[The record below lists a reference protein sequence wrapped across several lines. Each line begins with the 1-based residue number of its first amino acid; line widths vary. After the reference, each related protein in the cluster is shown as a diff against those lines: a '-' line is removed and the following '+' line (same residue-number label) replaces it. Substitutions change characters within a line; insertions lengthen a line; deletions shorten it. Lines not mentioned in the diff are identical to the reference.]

1 MNFLQTF
8 LKIGGSTFFAILIS
22 AIVIKIIS
30 VNYGPNGL
38 AEFGLVRD
46 NLRLI
51 LFAAAFSSSNAIINA
66 LNSENILNK
75 ISYLNNVFKIFLIIL
90 PLVAIISFFYL
101 SSNLRVFDYGTYDI
115 LILISI
121 GIIAGLSQIFIAIL
135 NGYKHVNDITRNQII
150 SFSLSLLVIFFYYG
164 SNLYI
169 YYFFALYLSW
179 FALSFLS
186 LRAKGISISFYEA
199 ASENLDRNNVHQISA
214 FAGGNLITTI
224 AGIVTLIQIKTHT
237 LLNFSESDLGQL
249 EAGITISTV
258 YMAIFTSAVGV
269 YLLPKYSKSRD
280 PQELSK
286 ILYFLLLLLLFIVVT
301 VGFLSYEVTTLL
313 FSNEFLQA
321 SRILAIM
328 ITGDLL
334 KIFTIVITFIFLAD
348 RKIIHFVF
356 SCLAFN
362 ISFYASYYFL
372 SQTLGIESI
381 SYAYII
387 ANFVMFIYCAYY
399 SIKLKYLKNSLPI
412 LSFLVV
418 FILLIALSNN
428 L

>member
-1 MNFLQTF
+1 MNFIQTF

-22 AIVIKIIS
+22 AVVIKLIS
-30 VNYGPNGL
+30 TNYGPNGL

-51 LFAAAFSSSNAIINA
+51 LFAAAFSSTNAIINA

-75 ISYLNNVFKIFLIIL
+75 ISYLNNVFKIFLILL
-90 PLVAIISFFYL
+90 PFVAASFLYL
-101 SSNLRVFDYGTYDI
+101 SSNLEVFGYGAEDI

-121 GIIAGLSQIFIAIL
+121 GIIAALSQIFIAIL

-150 SFSLSLLVIFFYYG
+150 SFGLSLFVIFFYYG
-164 SNLYI
+164 SSLYI
-169 YYFFALYLSW
+169 YYFLVLYLSW

-186 LRAKGISISFYEA
+186 LRTKGISISLYQA
-199 ASENLDRNNVHQISA
+199 ASENLDSNNVRQIST

-224 AGIVTLIQIKTHT
+224 AGIVTLIQIKTFT
-237 LLNFSESDLGQL
+237 LLNFNESNLGQL
-249 EAGITISTV
+249 EAGITNSKV

-269 YLLPKYSKSRD
+269 YMLPKYSKSRD

-286 ILYFLLLLLLFIVVT
+286 IMYFLLLLLLLIVVS
-301 VGFLSYEVTTLL
+301 VGFFSYEITSIL
-313 FSNEFLQA
+313 FSSEFVQA
-321 SRILAIM
+321 SRILEIM

-348 RKIIHFVF
+348 RKITHFVY
-356 SCLAFN
+356 SCLVFN
-362 ISFYASYYFL
+362 ISFYTPYYFL
-372 SQTLGIESI
+372 SQNLGIESI

-387 ANFVMFIYCAYY
+387 ANFVMFAYCAYY
-399 SIKLKYLKNSLPI
+399 SIKFNYLKNSLPI
-412 LSFLVV
+412 LSFLIV
-418 FILLIALSNN
+418 FFLLIAFRNN